1 MNLPNAL
8 IYQFIWWA
16 IAEQCRSA
24 RSVGLNIIMPSSK
37 LWHFNIENA
46 IAVIRDEK
54 TITNKHGKELG
65 AIVHLH
71 VTNTRETCRRFY

>member
-1 MNLPNAL
+1 MQIRQISGLEH
-8 IYQFIWWA
+8 YYA
-16 IAEQCRSA
+16 I
-24 RSVGLNIIMPSSK
+24 